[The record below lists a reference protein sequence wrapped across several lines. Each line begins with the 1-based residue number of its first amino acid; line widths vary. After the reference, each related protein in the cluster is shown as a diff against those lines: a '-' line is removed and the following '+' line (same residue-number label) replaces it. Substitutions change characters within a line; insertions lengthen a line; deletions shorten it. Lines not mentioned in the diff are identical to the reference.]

1 MSDTDNFKQPKHSR
15 AKKHRHTDGFV
26 HKPNHIQK
34 SGSIGFGSDNL
45 RKNGKIESSQVDNFD
60 QPDGFHAGVQPLINS
75 MPSTLNK
82 SLINTDPRR
91 RSVPEES
98 PKKIAKAKKPK
109 KIRSKR
115 YKIIKRSILSVLAIF
130 ILIGGFLGYKFW
142 KNSTQIFGGGGIFGF
157 FDSTKLRGE
166 DQGRVNILI
175 AGNSE
180 DDPGHAGASL
190 TDSIML
196 VSLDTAN
203 NTGFMMSIP
212 RDLWV
217 SYGVKN
223 CAVGLQGKIN
233 AAYVCGEQI
242 KFHESGY
249 PDGGMGLLEKIVERD
264 FGVDINYY
272 AKINYR
278 AFKDAVNAVGGIDL
292 TIKTNDPR
300 GLYDGNIAKVDGG
313 PLKLSNGVNHLN
325 GQTALNLARAR
336 CDASCYGYTSGDFDR
351 TNYQRQ
357 MLLALKDKALSVGVL
372 SNPTKISSL
381 LDAAGNNV
389 KTDFKTNE
397 ARRLYDI
404 LKNIN
409 NHSIKSI
416 GLADS
421 DVKLVQ
427 TATVNGTS
435 LVRPVV
441 GMSDFSQIKSFMKK
455 LTSND
460 PVVKEDATAVVLNGS
475 GTSGLAQ
482 RKANIL
488 TSKGLNIKAVANAS
502 KERPSTVVV
511 MLNGSQKTAT
521 KAYLEQTFKTTITT
535 DTATFTEAKNY
546 QVDFVIILGQNEP
559 K

>member
-249 PDGGMGLLEKIVERD
+249 PM
-264 FGVDINYY
+264 
-272 AKINYR
+272 
-278 AFKDAVNAVGGIDL
+278 
-292 TIKTNDPR
+292 P
-300 GLYDGNIAKVDGG
+300 
-313 PLKLSNGVNHLN
+313 P
-325 GQTALNLARAR
+325 
-336 CDASCYGYTSGDFDR
+336 SG
-351 TNYQRQ
+351 
-357 MLLALKDKALSVGVL
+357 
-372 SNPTKISSL
+372 
-381 LDAAGNNV
+381 
-389 KTDFKTNE
+389 
-397 ARRLYDI
+397 
-404 LKNIN
+404 
-409 NHSIKSI
+409 
-416 GLADS
+416 
-421 DVKLVQ
+421 
-427 TATVNGTS
+427 
-435 LVRPVV
+435 
-441 GMSDFSQIKSFMKK
+441 
-455 LTSND
+455 
-460 PVVKEDATAVVLNGS
+460 
-475 GTSGLAQ
+475 
-482 RKANIL
+482 
-488 TSKGLNIKAVANAS
+488 
-502 KERPSTVVV
+502 
-511 MLNGSQKTAT
+511 
-521 KAYLEQTFKTTITT
+521 
-535 DTATFTEAKNY
+535 
-546 QVDFVIILGQNEP
+546 
-559 K
+559 